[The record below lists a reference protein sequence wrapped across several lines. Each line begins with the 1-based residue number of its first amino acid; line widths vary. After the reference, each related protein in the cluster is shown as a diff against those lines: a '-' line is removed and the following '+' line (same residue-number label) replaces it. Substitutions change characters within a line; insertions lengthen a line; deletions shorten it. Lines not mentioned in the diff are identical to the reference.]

1 MREGVVAALL
11 EVLVRADNFTLTHS
25 YRVAQLVVPMG
36 VALHLSEDDL
46 ETLRVSALLHDLGK
60 AFIPAQILLKQDFLT
75 EEEFAVMRKHS
86 EYGAAIVGR
95 IPGFSDVRDIILAHH
110 ERHDGAGYPH
120 GTAGADIPLGA
131 RILAV
136 ADSFDAMVTA
146 RVYRHGAQPDIAAAE
161 VAHCAGS
168 QFDPAVVDAFLI
180 TTHFQGVHHGDKKT
194 TYRTRSIDR
203 AQD

>member
-1 MREGVVAALL
+1 
-11 EVLVRADNFTLTHS
+11 
-25 YRVAQLVVPMG
+25 
-36 VALHLSEDDL
+36 
-46 ETLRVSALLHDLGK
+46 
-60 AFIPAQILLKQDFLT
+60 
-75 EEEFAVMRKHS
+75 MRKHS

-95 IPGFSDVRDIILAHH
+95 IPGFSDVRDIVLAHH
-110 ERHDGAGYPH
+110 ERQDGAGYPH

-168 QFDPAVVDAFLI
+168 QFDPTIVDAFLT
-180 TTHFQGVHHGDKKT
+180 TTHFQGVPHGDKKA